1 MNGFCPRPA
10 ALIGAK
16 PSHESIANGGLQ
28 QSDDSTEL
36 YSKYSRD
43 TALCE
48 TSAIRMIALLIA
60 RYLTRRGRPLVSSFF
75 YSTGRTHPKRRWGRR
90 RPGTSS
96 S

>member
-1 MNGFCPRPA
+1 MFARDM
-10 ALIGAK
+10 I
-16 PSHESIANGGLQ
+16 SIANGGLQ

-48 TSAIRMIALLIA
+48 TSAVLLRHRPDSALIA
-60 RYLTRRGRPLVSSFF
+60 RYLTRRGRPLASSFF
-75 YSTGRTHPKRRWGRR
+75 CSTGRTHPKRRWGRR